1 MKILYWPCLL
11 TFSGLLLLGGC
22 QANQSPTNQTSTPQG
37 LPQGLEIKFLVG
49 SALTQ
54 FCEQAATQFNQQNPK
69 LEGGQPFYLKCEA
82 KGSGDIVTNVIN
94 LAQQLKQG
102 SLQADAPE
110 FPTLI
115 STD

>member
-11 TFSGLLLLGGC
+11 TFSGLVLLGGC

-69 LEGGQPFYLKCEA
+69 LDGGQPF
-82 KGSGDIVTNVIN
+82 N
-94 LAQQLKQG
+94 LHRWRNLSCPVKI
-102 SLQADAPE
+102 PNR
-110 FPTLI
+110 PTIPRRKLYSRYYRCSPI
-115 STD
+115 S